1 MNIQFFKKHELIDYT
16 IKIIKDK
23 AKIEVTPEQLLN
35 KIADKSLNK
44 KLKIN
49 LKKEVYINE
58 IEYEQLSRSALLSVG
73 YIPVGTDSFS
83 FILSLMKIY
92 NEFDEKQYNIL
103 EGFVSFLKVNSNIS
117 KLCFEDFIEQNIKKF
132 GINYLGFIIDVIDS
146 FTNYFISSP
155 VYKKS
160 KFGDITTI
168 KLNDLFS
175 SEKDNSEL
183 GIFFDQ
189 RYIDYL
195 AANFEDLN
203 KINWRK
209 FEQLT
214 AQFYSNEGFSV
225 ELGKGRKDGGID
237 VILKKDDNIIIIQCK
252 RWENNVGIDV
262 IRSLHDEVNY
272 RQYSKG
278 ILFCS
283 KDVSRDA
290 KKMITERKY
299 NIDIVNQEDIF
310 ELLNRYK
317 SN

>member
-1 MNIQFFKKHELIDYT
+1 MNIQFFKKQELVDYA

-35 KIADKSLNK
+35 KIDDKSLNK

-49 LKKEVYINE
+49 LKKEVYIDE
-58 IEYEQLSRSALLSVG
+58 IEYEQLSRSALSSVG
-73 YIPVGTDSFS
+73 YIPVGTDSF
-83 FILSLMKIY
+83 ILSLMKIY
-92 NEFDEKQYNIL
+92 KEFDEKQYNIL
-103 EGFVSFLKVNSNIS
+103 YEFVPFLTFNTDIT
-117 KLCFEDFIEQNIKKF
+117 KLCFEDFIEQNINKF
-132 GINYLGFIIDVIDS
+132 GINYLGFTIDVIDS
-146 FTNYFISSP
+146 FINYFISSP

-160 KFGDITTI
+160 KLGDIATI
-168 KLNDLFS
+168 KLNDLFY
-175 SEKDNSEL
+175 SEKDNSKL
-183 GIFFDQ
+183 GNFFDQ

-195 AANFEDLN
+195 AANFNDLN

-252 RWENNVGIDV
+252 RWESNVGID
-262 IRSLHDEVNY
+262 IIKSLHDEVNY

-290 KKMITERKY
+290 KKMIAERKY
-299 NIDIVNQEDIF
+299 NIEIVNQKDIF
-310 ELLNRYK
+310 ELLNKYK